1 MNDKI
6 SINVEIPG
14 INIEHNFLVPQ
25 KMQVSRVVLLIT
37 QMLSEEYNEVS
48 YDKLKSH
55 ILLSA
60 DTGQALLEDA
70 SLSQLGVLNGERL
83 ILI

>member
-1 MNDKI
+1 
-6 SINVEIPG
+6 
-14 INIEHNFLVPQ
+14 
-25 KMQVSRVVLLIT
+25 
-37 QMLSEEYNEVS
+37 MLSEEYNEVS

>member
-37 QMLSEEYNEVS
+37 QMRNIM
-48 YDKLKSH
+48 K
-55 ILLSA
+55 
-60 DTGQALLEDA
+60 
-70 SLSQLGVLNGERL
+70 
-83 ILI
+83 